1 MFLLYVN
8 DVAVNTVSPC
18 RLFPSDNAPQHSS
31 YNVLDIK
38 YNFNRDLNIFEQ
50 WSEKWFL
57 RSNSSKTKLVL
68 FTRENNYVLPKPIS
82 QTKDCIVLI
91 LVLWSAGLNKLV
103 VYSKVCANKNLIDPF
118 FSIFFARLW
127 IQNFYEETGW
137 ETLQIERF
145 YIEIKLY
152 FRLVLLKISLNM
164 FKEKFRKLWELVF
177 NQSWCIYNNVKKR
190 KHSRYL
196 TQNGGID

>member
-1 MFLLYVN
+1 MCIPWIHIRPIIVFVIYVN

-18 RLFPSDNAPQHSS
+18 SLFPGDNAPQHSS

-68 FTRENNYVLPKPIS
+68 FTRENNSVLPKPIS
-82 QTKDCIVLI
+82 KPEDCIVLI

-103 VYSKVCANKNLIDPF
+103 VYSKVCKQTFDF
-118 FSIFFARLW
+118 VKSFK
-127 IQNFYEETGW
+127 
-137 ETLQIERF
+137 LQE
-145 YIEIKLY
+145 
-152 FRLVLLKISLNM
+152 
-164 FKEKFRKLWELVF
+164 
-177 NQSWCIYNNVKKR
+177 
-190 KHSRYL
+190 
-196 TQNGGID
+196 

>member
-38 YNFNRDLNIFEQ
+38 YNFNRDMNIFEQ

-68 FTRENNYVLPKPIS
+68 FNRENNSVLPQPIS
-82 QTKDCIVLI
+82 IPKDCIVLI

-118 FSIFFARLW
+118 FFNFF
-127 IQNFYEETGW
+127 
-137 ETLQIERF
+137 LQGCEYKISTKKQVG
-145 YIEIKLY
+145 KLY
-152 FRLVLLKISLNM
+152 KLNVSILKLNYI
-164 FKEKFRKLWELVF
+164 L
-177 NQSWCIYNNVKKR
+177 
-190 KHSRYL
+190 
-196 TQNGGID
+196 G